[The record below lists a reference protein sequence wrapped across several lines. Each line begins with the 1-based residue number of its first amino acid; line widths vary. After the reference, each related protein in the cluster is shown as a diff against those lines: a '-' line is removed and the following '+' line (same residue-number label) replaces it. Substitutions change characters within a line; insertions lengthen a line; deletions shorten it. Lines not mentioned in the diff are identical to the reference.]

1 MTSVTISEDGTC
13 LAAALQA
20 ENYAANGRIALFD
33 CNADGT
39 LSLKKLYET
48 GIQPDMIT
56 FTPDG
61 SKLLTADEGEP
72 REGYSTNSTDPQGTV
87 TIVDLASD
95 TVTKADFTA
104 YDSEANRKQLTDAGI
119 VLKKNTVPSVDLEPE
134 YIAADNSTAYI
145 TLQEAN
151 AIAVLDLNKK
161 EFAGIYSAGFEDYS
175 KTAVDIDKKNSSY
188 NAKTYDSLKGI
199 RMPDGIATYTV
210 NGTDYIVIANEGD
223 SREWGSYTNED
234 ERNFGKGKTSP
245 SGKITAENSGL
256 NGKVVFFDTKDYDGL
271 DSDSDYLFGGRSFT
285 IFKADTNG
293 LTEVFDSGSNFE
305 SATAAYLP
313 NFFNCSNDNTDLDNR
328 SGKKGPEAESVT
340 IGTVGKKTYAFVGL
354 ERIGGIM
361 VYDITDPTQSTY
373 VNYINSRNFNTAI
386 SGDDSPEG
394 LCFVSA
400 DNSFDGNSYLLA
412 ACEVSGTVAAYQLT
426 AKASG
431 ITPDPVSDGLA
442 QAADGNW
449 YYYKNGSVATDVTTL
464 IPNDYGWW
472 YVRNGQVDFSYT
484 GIAPNEYGWWRI
496 VNGAVDFSCNS
507 VEANEYGWFYLS
519 NGKVDF
525 SYTGIAPNAYG
536 WWRIVNGAVD
546 FSCNS
551 VEANEYGWFYL
562 SGGKVDFSYT
572 GIAPNAYGW
581 WRIVNGAVDFTFT
594 GLADNDYGW
603 WYLQN
608 GKLDFAYNGTFIWM
622 NRSYRINAGK
632 VIF

>member
-1 MTSVTISEDGTC
+1 
-13 LAAALQA
+13 
-20 ENYAANGRIALFD
+20 
-33 CNADGT
+33 
-39 LSLKKLYET
+39 
-48 GIQPDMIT
+48 
-56 FTPDG
+56 
-61 SKLLTADEGEP
+61 
-72 REGYSTNSTDPQGTV
+72 
-87 TIVDLASD
+87 
-95 TVTKADFTA
+95 
-104 YDSEANRKQLTDAGI
+104 
-119 VLKKNTVPSVDLEPE
+119 
-134 YIAADNSTAYI
+134 
-145 TLQEAN
+145 
-151 AIAVLDLNKK
+151 
-161 EFAGIYSAGFEDYS
+161 
-175 KTAVDIDKKNSSY
+175 
-188 NAKTYDSLKGI
+188 
-199 RMPDGIATYTV
+199 MPDSIATYTV
-210 NGTDYIVIANEGD
+210 NGTDYVVIANEGD

-305 SATAAYLP
+305 SVTAAYLP
-313 NFFNCSNDNTDLDNR
+313 DFFNCSNDNTDLDNR

-340 IGTVGKKTYAFVGL
+340 IGTVGEKTYAFVGL

-412 ACEVSGTVAAYQLT
+412 ACEVSATVAAYQLT
-426 AKASG
+426 SKASD

-496 VNGAVDFSCNS
+496 VNGAVDFNCNS
-507 VEANEYGWFYLS
+507 VESNEYGWFYLS
-519 NGKVDF
+519 NGKVNF
-525 SYTGIAPNAYG
+525 SYTGIAPNAHG

-551 VEANEYGWFYL
+551 VESNEYGWFYL

-581 WRIVNGAVDFTFT
+581 WRIVNGVVDFTFT
-594 GLADNDYGW
+594 GLADNEMCIRDR
-603 WYLQN
+603 L
-608 GKLDFAYNGTFIWM
+608 LP
-622 NRSYRINAGK
+622 
-632 VIF
+632 V